1 MLGMILILGFVLPMN
16 PGTEICEDDW
26 TNVTAGCLKTITAP
40 SPDEPPAKDGSG
52 GGSNVVVGTPGGG
65 GGRTTQPVPPER
77 EYVPPTLALETPPG
91 TAGWGYGGNA
101 SAVVC
106 GVPIEDTPQPDADE
120 DDDADPAEERVDV
133 AGWAAYAVAQL
144 KLPSGTPRILPDPRA
159 NEWGMAAVGQPL
171 WLSTEGGT
179 GSVGT
184 SVTQQGITITL
195 NATWERTQFVMGDGT
210 TVSCTSMTSRGRGT
224 PAMAKSPDCGHTYV
238 TAGEYQVRA
247 TSWWR
252 VSGTGLGQSGVFV
265 VPRQGSVS
273 LDVGE
278 LHSVITSRR

>member
-1 MLGMILILGFVLPMN
+1 M
-16 PGTEICEDDW
+16 
-26 TNVTAGCLKTITAP
+26 
-40 SPDEPPAKDGSG
+40 
-52 GGSNVVVGTPGGG
+52 
-65 GGRTTQPVPPER
+65 
-77 EYVPPTLALETPPG
+77 
-91 TAGWGYGGNA
+91 
-101 SAVVC
+101 
-106 GVPIEDTPQPDADE
+106 
-120 DDDADPAEERVDV
+120 
-133 AGWAAYAVAQL
+133 
-144 KLPSGTPRILPDPRA
+144 
-159 NEWGMAAVGQPL
+159 GQPL

-179 GSVGT
+179 GGVGT

-210 TVSCTSMTSRGRGT
+210 TVSCTSMTSRSKGT

-238 TAGEYQVRA
+238 KAGEYQVRA

-252 VSGTGLGQSGVFV
+252 VSWTGLGQSGVFV